1 MEAREAEEEAPRIG
15 LRLVVSFTPS
25 PSKEASLRLLGRF
38 VFFFFFD
45 FLLLDDFGEAEAGV
59 AEDEEEVIAPFDFFF
74 IPDVAVSILKKSIS
88 KSLLW

>member
-1 MEAREAEEEAPRIG
+1 MREAEKEEPRIG

-45 FLLLDDFGEAEAGV
+45 FLLLDDFGEAGV
-59 AEDEEEVIAPFDFFF
+59 AEDDEEEAIAPFDFFF
-74 IPDVAVSILKKSIS
+74 IPDVAVSILKKSIF
-88 KSLLW
+88 